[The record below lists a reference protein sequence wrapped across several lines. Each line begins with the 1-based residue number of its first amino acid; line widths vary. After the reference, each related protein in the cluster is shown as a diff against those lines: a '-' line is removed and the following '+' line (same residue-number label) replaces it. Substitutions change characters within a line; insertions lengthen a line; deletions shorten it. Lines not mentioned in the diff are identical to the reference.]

1 MVKKSTI
8 VATSAPVPVQEVKP
22 EEIEKVKLVEN
33 LKTTETPIKKTKK
46 TKKEVP
52 ATTPLKEEVPVFV
65 ETVKEPI
72 VDSVVEA
79 APPTETD
86 VIVPETEVDENAEVV
101 EDSKKRTRRVV
112 TKESFYDDFEGFVE
126 TTNLFLESVGKNEK
140 IGKNAR
146 NVIFKKLKQLQNDS
160 YKLLKIRHL
169 KDEKKPKMDNNSG
182 FMKPIKIS
190 EDLATFLKTNPE
202 EPITRVIV
210 TKKLCQYIK
219 DKDLQNPAD
228 RREIVPDDSLKSLF
242 RIGDNTEENKLTYY
256 SMQKQIQQHIFKI

>member
-33 LKTTETPIKKTKK
+33 LKSTEAPIKKTKK
-46 TKKEVP
+46 TKKDVP
-52 ATTPLKEEVPVFV
+52 ATTPLKEEVPVFA
-65 ETVKEPI
+65 EPVKEEI
-72 VDSVVEA
+72 VDSVVA
-79 APPTETD
+79 APPTETE